1 VIFIFTDAA
10 VVIELGSASPSV
22 RVPDS
27 GPEGIHAEEPLPTD
41 DLASARYQL
50 VEAKTG
56 PSHKIAM
63 CDVALVSRRT
73 GAVDRDAVCSLLTE
87 CLQDVGSVLLTLYFS
102 CLLLNF

>member
-41 DLASARYQL
+41 DLASA
-50 VEAKTG
+50 
-56 PSHKIAM
+56 
-63 CDVALVSRRT
+63 
-73 GAVDRDAVCSLLTE
+73 
-87 CLQDVGSVLLTLYFS
+87 
-102 CLLLNF
+102 